1 MIVRVDPVYFRPAEV
16 ETLLGDA
23 SQGAR
28 QELGWAPQG
37 QLPRTGDEMAAADLA
52 LARREKASLG
62 RGLKVYRP
70 GPRRRG

>member
-23 SQGAR
+23 TRAR
-28 QELGWAPQG
+28 AELGWK
-37 QLPRTGDEMAAADLA
+37 PRISFSELVDEMIRADLV
-52 LARREKASLG
+52 LAEREKASLG

-70 GPRRRG
+70 DLEGG